1 MSDDAF
7 SFQAAAVGLPG
18 VGDPKGKKI
27 GSLMGMGG
35 SNNDPPNWPLLD
47 PTAAQSEWKQRAI
60 DANKLSFLRNILSGD
75 GTNVTSQE
83 SPYAQVGTSTSV
95 MGG

>member
-1 MSDDAF
+1 MSDDSF
-7 SFQAAAVGLPG
+7 SFATALGGVPGL
-18 VGDPKGKKI
+18 GDPKGQKI
-27 GSLMGMGG
+27 GSLLGMDG
-35 SNNDPPNWPLLD
+35 SHNDAPNWPLLD

-60 DANKLSFLRNILSGD
+60 DANKVSFLRNILSGD

-83 SPYAQVGTSTSV
+83 SPYATVGTTSV